1 MENTTITLLRS
12 VKGAPLSILIALF
25 LTNGPIGHDYLCRI
39 TGYSKDSVTNGLQ
52 ILNDLGLASPLP
64 GKRYCGW
71 MLSTKAKQLEI
82 FTGSPDFQDSNITTK
97 PNEDALTILSS
108 SSSKVFEGEILGLD
122 TSEKM
127 QINNELRKAGVYGI
141 TAMKLAN
148 DPFITLD
155 YVKAHIAK
163 AKREKTDTA
172 LLIYRM
178 KEHDPMPEDETDE
191 WKSDAHGKY
200 GEWINV

>member
-1 MENTTITLLRS
+1 MENTSITLLRS
-12 VKGAPLSILIALF
+12 IKGAPLSILVALF
-25 LTNGPIGHDYLCRI
+25 LSVDPIGHDYLCRV

-71 MLSTKAKQLEI
+71 MLSAKAKQLEL
-82 FTGSPDFQDSNITTK
+82 FAGSPNFQDSNNTTTSD
-97 PNEDALTILSS
+97 EHSLTILSS
-108 SSSKVFEGEILGLD
+108 SSTPSESVFSGLEM
-122 TSEKM
+122 SEKLE
-127 QINNELRKAGVYGI
+127 ITKELRNAKIYGI
-141 TAMKLAN
+141 TAMKLAK